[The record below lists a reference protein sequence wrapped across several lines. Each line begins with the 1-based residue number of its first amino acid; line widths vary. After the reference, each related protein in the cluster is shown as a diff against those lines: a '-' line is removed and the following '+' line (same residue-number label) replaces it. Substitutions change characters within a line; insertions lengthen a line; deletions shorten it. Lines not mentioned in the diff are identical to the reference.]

1 MIVSNGL
8 FGTAAAMTADLTL
21 LMEILMGGCLLIG
34 ALLARRKRY
43 WEHAWCQSAVVLLN
57 LLLIVAGMIPSFR
70 ANVAPKIPARL
81 GRSFYA
87 LATVH
92 AVLGSVVEVAGVYVL
107 LAAGTQILP
116 AHLRIR
122 EYKTTMRTLLIL
134 WWLVLLLGL
143 ITYVRW
149 YVPHLF

>member
-34 ALLARRKRY
+34 ALLARRKHYR
-43 WEHAWCQSAVVLLN
+43 EHAWCQSAVVLLN
-57 LLLIVAGMIPSFR
+57 LLLIVAAMIPSFR
-70 ANVAPKIPARL
+70 ANVTPKIPARL

-92 AVLGSVVEVAGVYVL
+92 AALGSVVEVAGIYVL